1 MSEPL
6 LADEKGCLRR
16 VLVGMM
22 VADGDI
28 DDDELAM
35 IVRVY
40 AEIAGETVDP
50 EVLRAEGAKMQDDG
64 VTLANCL
71 RGLVEPLDDAARQR
85 VFGAAFAVASAD
97 GFVLEEEDSLLANVA
112 AALGYTQAQYQHEL
126 DRLMGN

>member
-6 LADEKGCLRR
+6 LSDEKGCLRR

-28 DDDELAM
+28 DDDELQM
-35 IVRVY
+35 IIRVY
-40 AEIAGETVDP
+40 AEIAGETIAPD
-50 EVLRAEGAKMQDDG
+50 VLRAEGAKMQADG
-64 VTLANCL
+64 VTLSNCL
-71 RGLVEPLDDAARQR
+71 KGLVEPLDFAARQR

-97 GFVLEEEDSLLANVA
+97 GFVLEEEDALLANVA
-112 AALGYTQAQYQHEL
+112 AALGYTQAQYQNEL

>member
-16 VLVGMM
+16 VLVAMM

-35 IVRVY
+35 VVRVY

-50 EVLRAEGAKMQDDG
+50 DVLRGEGSKMQAEGI
-64 VTLANCL
+64 TLSNCL
-71 RGLVEPLDDAARQR
+71 RGLVEPLDADARRR

-97 GFVLEEEDSLLANVA
+97 GFVLDEEDALLANVA
-112 AALGYTQAQYQHEL
+112 AALGYTQAQYQSEI

>member
-16 VLVGMM
+16 VLVAMV

-28 DDDELAM
+28 DEDELAM
-35 IVRVY
+35 VVRVY
-40 AEIAGETVDP
+40 AEIAGESVDAD
-50 EVLRAEGAKMQDDG
+50 VLRAEAAKMQAEG
-64 VTLANCL
+64 ITLSNCL
-71 RGLVEPLDDAARQR
+71 RGMVEPLDFAARQR

-97 GFVLEEEDSLLANVA
+97 GFVLEEEDALLANVA
-112 AALGYTQAQYQHEL
+112 AVLGYTQAQYQSEL